1 MKPRR
6 TERLNSLLKEVIS
19 EVIHQEVKNP
29 QLPHWVT
36 VTQVEVTRDL
46 HHAKVYVSVMGDAQ
60 QKKQALAVLESA
72 AGFIATTASKKIV
85 IRYFPALTFH
95 LDESIDHY
103 MHMEELLQNIHKEQA
118 SREQKPE
125 PQDADNPSS
134 IDS

>member
-19 EVIHQEVKNP
+19 EVIHKDVKNP

-36 VTQVEVTRDL
+36 VTQVDISRDL
-46 HHAKVYVSVMGDAQ
+46 HHAKVYVSVMGDVQ
-60 QKKQALAVLESA
+60 QKKQALATLVSA
-72 AGFIATTASKKIV
+72 AGFIATKASKKMV

-103 MHMEELLQNIHKEQA
+103 MHMEALLAAIHEEQA
-118 SREQKPE
+118 AREKKDAPPDAE
-125 PQDADNPSS
+125 PLDT
-134 IDS
+134 DS